1 MSVSI
6 DTGVLRIDG
15 IRLSLADLKKML
27 VPGRKLFRPVVE
39 DGELRLIEFDERHAI
54 WLDEF
59 ERLREE

>member
-1 MSVSI
+1 
-6 DTGVLRIDG
+6 
-15 IRLSLADLKKML
+15 ML
-27 VPGRKLFRPVVE
+27 VPGRKLFRPFIE

>member
-1 MSVSI
+1 MSVDVS
-6 DTGVLRIDG
+6 TGVLRIDG

-27 VPGRKLFRPVVE
+27 APGRKLFRPFIE

>member
-1 MSVSI
+1 MSVDVSI
-6 DTGVLRIDG
+6 GMLRIDG

-27 VPGRKLFRPVVE
+27 APGRKLFRPFIE